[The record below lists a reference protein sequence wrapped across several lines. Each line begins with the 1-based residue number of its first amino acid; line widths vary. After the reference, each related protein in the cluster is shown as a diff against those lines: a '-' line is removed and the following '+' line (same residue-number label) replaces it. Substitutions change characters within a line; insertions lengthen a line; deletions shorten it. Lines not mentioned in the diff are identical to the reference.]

1 MSVAFLF
8 PGQGSQVKGMGA
20 DSFNRFPHL
29 VQQANTELGYAL
41 DEICLKDEENQLG
54 QTQFTQPAL
63 YLASYLD
70 AQSKIEDGTTPVL
83 AAGHSVGEFAA
94 LATAGAFSFIDG
106 LKMVSKRGEIMAK
119 VRGGGMAAVIGLD
132 EKTIRSTLEVV
143 QADQVDVANYNS
155 PSQIVV
161 SGPESQIKEVLAP
174 LKDAGARMVVPLKVS
189 GAFHSRMMEVPAR
202 EFDRF
207 IKDFSFSIPA
217 FPVFSNV
224 KASPYENAE
233 EISQLLVRQIHS
245 SVRWTETIVKIRE
258 MGTTEFVE
266 CGPGNVLTKLLRQI
280 P

>member
-119 VRGGGMAAVIGLD
+119 LGEEEWLRSLGWMRKPFDPHLRLFRQTKWMWQTIIHCWGAA
-132 EKTIRSTLEVV
+132 
-143 QADQVDVANYNS
+143 
-155 PSQIVV
+155 
-161 SGPESQIKEVLAP
+161 
-174 LKDAGARMVVPLKVS
+174 
-189 GAFHSRMMEVPAR
+189 
-202 EFDRF
+202 
-207 IKDFSFSIPA
+207 DFSMTLI
-217 FPVFSNV
+217 
-224 KASPYENAE
+224 
-233 EISQLLVRQIHS
+233 ID
-245 SVRWTETIVKIRE
+245 
-258 MGTTEFVE
+258 
-266 CGPGNVLTKLLRQI
+266 
-280 P
+280 